1 MCDLREGTCHSES
14 EVREVLLEEVTCK
27 PRPEEKQMIKQ
38 RDHKWERMFPGEG
51 TACVRTLGACGHCR
65 QKAKN

>member
-27 PRPEEKQMIKQ
+27 LRPEEKQMLKQ
-38 RDHKWERMFPGEG
+38 RDHKGGRMFPGAG
-51 TACVRTLGACGHCR
+51 TACVRMLGA
-65 QKAKN
+65 